1 MTHPGNTT
9 QDGTPHEADHAN
21 GRPVVTFDVSRYEHF
36 LEDQGLSAEQKRAML
51 EALWSII
58 VSFVD
63 LGFGVHPLQQARGQ
77 QACGQNGDEESEH
90 SGGVLDEV
98 YSNGSAKIIEGE
110 AVVLHA
116 AGEVDS

>member
-9 QDGTPHEADHAN
+9 QDGTPHDAGRAN

-36 LEDQGLSAEQKRAML
+36 LDDQGLSAEQKRAML

-63 LGFGVHPLQQARGQ
+63 LGFGVHPVQ

-98 YSNGSAKIIEGE
+98 YSNGSAQIIEGE
-110 AVVLHA
+110 AVVLNP

>member
-9 QDGTPHEADHAN
+9 QDGTPHDAGRAN

-63 LGFGVHPLQQARGQ
+63 LGFGVHPVQ

-98 YSNGSAKIIEGE
+98 YFDQSAQIIEGE
-110 AVVLHA
+110 AVVLNA

>member
-1 MTHPGNTT
+1 MTHPGNNT
-9 QDGTPHEADHAN
+9 QDGNSHDAGHAK

-63 LGFGVHPLQQARGQ
+63 LGFGVHPVQ
-77 QACGQNGDEESEH
+77 QACGQNGGEDSQN

-110 AVVLHA
+110 AVFLNA

>member
-9 QDGTPHEADHAN
+9 QDGTPHDAGRAN

-63 LGFGVHPLQQARGQ
+63 LGFGVHPVQ

-98 YSNGSAKIIEGE
+98 YSNRSAQIIEGE
-110 AVVLHA
+110 AVVLNA

>member
-1 MTHPGNTT
+1 MTHTGPNISN
-9 QDGTPHEADHAN
+9 GTSHEADHAN

-36 LEDQGLSAEQKRAML
+36 LEDQGLNAEQKRAML

-63 LGFGVHPLQQARGQ
+63 LGFGVHPVQ

-90 SGGVLDEV
+90 SGESSMRYTQTDQQK
-98 YSNGSAKIIEGE
+98 S
-110 AVVLHA
+110 
-116 AGEVDS
+116 

>member
-1 MTHPGNTT
+1 MGAP
-9 QDGTPHEADHAN
+9 Q
-21 GRPVVTFDVSRYEHF
+21 YEHF

-63 LGFGVHPLQQARGQ
+63 LGFGVHPVQ

-98 YSNGSAKIIEGE
+98 YSNGSAQIIEGE
-110 AVVLHA
+110 AVVLSA

>member
-9 QDGTPHEADHAN
+9 QDGNPHDAGHAK

-63 LGFGVHPLQQARGQ
+63 LGFGVHPVQ
-77 QACGQNGDEESEH
+77 QACGQNDDEDYEN

-98 YSNGSAKIIEGE
+98 YSDQSAQIIEGK
-110 AVVLHA
+110 AVVLNA

>member
-9 QDGTPHEADHAN
+9 QDGTPHDAGRAK

-63 LGFGVHPLQQARGQ
+63 LGFGVHPVQ
-77 QACGQNGDEESEH
+77 QACGQNGDKDSEN
-90 SGGVLDEV
+90 SGRVLDEV
-98 YSNGSAKIIEGE
+98 YSDQSAQIIEGE
-110 AVVLHA
+110 AVVLSA

>member
-9 QDGTPHEADHAN
+9 QDGTPHDAGRAN

-36 LEDQGLSAEQKRAML
+36 LDDQGLSAEQKRAML

-63 LGFGVHPLQQARGQ
+63 LGFGVHPVQ

-98 YSNGSAKIIEGE
+98 YSNGSAQIIEGE
-110 AVVLHA
+110 AVVLNA

>member
-9 QDGTPHEADHAN
+9 QDGTPHDAGHAK
-21 GRPVVTFDVSRYEHF
+21 GRPVVTFDVGRYEHF

-63 LGFGVHPLQQARGQ
+63 LGFGVHPVQ
-77 QACGQNGDEESEH
+77 QACGQNDDEDSEN

-98 YSNGSAKIIEGE
+98 YSNRSAQIIEGE
-110 AVVLHA
+110 AVVLNA

>member
-1 MTHPGNTT
+1 MTHTGPNISN
-9 QDGTPHEADHAN
+9 GTPHEADHAN

-63 LGFGVHPLQQARGQ
+63 LGFGVHPVQ

>member
-1 MTHPGNTT
+1 
-9 QDGTPHEADHAN
+9 
-21 GRPVVTFDVSRYEHF
+21 VTFDVSRYEHF

-58 VSFVD
+58 VGFVD
-63 LGFGVHPLQQARGQ
+63 LGFGVHPVQ
-77 QACGQNGDEESEH
+77 QACGQNRDEESEH

-98 YSNGSAKIIEGE
+98 YSNGSAQIIEGK
-110 AVVLHA
+110 AVVLNA

>member
-1 MTHPGNTT
+1 MTHPGNNT
-9 QDGTPHEADHAN
+9 QDGTPHDAGRAN

-63 LGFGVHPLQQARGQ
+63 LGFGVHPVQ
-77 QACGQNGDEESEH
+77 QACGQNGDEDSEN
-90 SGGVLDEV
+90 SGGVRGEV
-98 YSNGSAKIIEGE
+98 YSNGPAQIIEGE
-110 AVVLHA
+110 AVVLNA

>member
-9 QDGTPHEADHAN
+9 QDGTPHDAGRAN
-21 GRPVVTFDVSRYEHF
+21 GRPVVTFDVNRYEHF

-63 LGFGVHPLQQARGQ
+63 LGFGVHPVQ

-98 YSNGSAKIIEGE
+98 YSNGSAQIIEGE
-110 AVVLHA
+110 AVVLSA

>member
-9 QDGTPHEADHAN
+9 QDGTPHDAGRAN

-63 LGFGVHPLQQARGQ
+63 LGFGVHPVQ

-98 YSNGSAKIIEGE
+98 YSNGSAQIIEGE
-110 AVVLHA
+110 AVVLSA